1 MGFSDKYYTDFSKFA
16 LQSQPLQKDNK
27 SIQYNEW
34 VNNSDIVERMNLQ
47 ILKNTLRVNKL
58 PIHGN
63 KDVVIKRIHNYY
75 MQIKSVITIQRIF
88 RGFLVR
94 EIEKMRGPAAKN
106 TFICTN
112 ETEFY
117 TMNPLNELPRK
128 YLFSYRD
135 SNGFVYGFN
144 IFVLMDM
151 FKRNR
156 RLVNPYNREDMPF
169 DTLISLFSIY
179 KKTRILYPLHSD
191 YIFI

>member
-16 LQSQPLQKDNK
+16 LQSQPLKKDNK

-34 VNNSDIVERMNLQ
+34 INNSNIVERMNLQ

-63 KDVVIKRIHNYY
+63 KEVVIKRIHNYY
-75 MQIKSVITIQRIF
+75 TQIKSVITIQRIF

-94 EIEKMRGPAAKN
+94 ETEKLRGPAAKN

-179 KKTRILYPLHSD
+179 KKTRILYPTNSD

>member
-1 MGFSDKYYTDFSKFA
+1 MGFSDKYYIDFSKFA
-16 LQSQPLQKDNK
+16 LQSQLPIKENK
-27 SIQYNEW
+27 TIQYNEW
-34 VNNSDIVERMNLQ
+34 VNNSDIVERTNLQ
-47 ILKNTLRVNKL
+47 ILKNTLRINKL

-75 MQIKSVITIQRIF
+75 KQIKCVINIQRIF

-94 EIEKMRGPAAKN
+94 ETEKMRGPAAKN

-117 TMNPLNELPRK
+117 TMNPLNELPRE

-135 SNGFVYGFN
+135 PNGFVYGFN
-144 IFVLMDM
+144 LFVLMDM

-156 RLVNPYNREDMPF
+156 RLVNPYNREDIPL

-179 KKTRILYPLHSD
+179 KKTRILYPTNFDH
-191 YIFI
+191 IFI